1 MNYHYSMVIQ
11 WSEEDQLF
19 LVHLPEFPWQQFHT
33 HGRTYEEAAKN
44 GQEVIEAFV
53 EMLTEEDK
61 PLPEPRI
68 LPTKPLQVAIIGI
81 SWVLC
86 FNPTNQVLYLPI
98 ASSFSY
104 SPLTKGGWGVNLGK
118 HLSGLTF
125 HKTRMQQ

>member
-1 MNYHYSMVIQ
+1 MSYHYSMVIQ

-68 LPTKPLQVAIIGI
+68 LPTKPLQVAQLSVTIGLQALVYVVK
-81 SWVLC
+81 SALFLAARVGASLSS
-86 FNPTNQVLYLPI
+86 PTLKFKCCI
-98 ASSFSY
+98 
-104 SPLTKGGWGVNLGK
+104 W
-118 HLSGLTF
+118 
-125 HKTRMQQ
+125 R